1 MLTLGDIIQ
10 ATIGT
15 DTGGM
20 PGGDWPIRDVAI
32 DSRQAGPDCLFVGLK
47 GETVDGSDFADD
59 AIAKGAAAVIVSRAP
74 ARAAQVCTP
83 GTAPAAITPPIAI
96 VVPDTLWT
104 LQELAAYWRRRVNVR
119 VVGVTGSVGKTVTK
133 ELTASILSRRYV
145 TLRNE
150 GNLNNEIGLP
160 LTLLKVTP
168 KTEYAVLEMGMYALG
183 EIARLAE
190 IARPSVGVVTNV
202 EPVHLERLGSMERIA
217 QAKAELVQALPAD
230 GVAILNGDDPRVRA
244 MATLTKAR
252 LFTYGLSPDC
262 DLYAT
267 DVESQGLEGIRFRL
281 HYRGDAIHARA
292 ALLGTHSAHTALAA
306 TAVALNEGLAWQEI
320 MAGLMD
326 VSAQLRLIATPAIRG
341 ALLLDDTYNA
351 SPKST
356 IAALNLLAELKGRR
370 IAVLGDM
377 LELGALEDEGHRKVA
392 RRAIEVVSRLIAVGR
407 RGRIIGEEALACGM
421 SPEDVVIVEN
431 NAQAIGILSDWIQ
444 EGDII
449 LVKGS
454 RGMHMEDIVQALRAG
469 EGADWQVR

>member
-15 DTGGM
+15 ETKGL
-20 PGGDWPIRDVAI
+20 PGSERPIRDVVI

-47 GETVDGSDFADD
+47 GESVDGSDFADD

-74 ARAAQVCTP
+74 AGAAQVWTRD
-83 GTAPAAITPPIAI
+83 AAAASITPPVAI
-96 VVPDTLWT
+96 VVPDTLWA
-104 LQELAAYWRRRVNVR
+104 LQELAAYWRRRMTVR

-133 ELTASILSRRYV
+133 ELTASVLSRRYV

-190 IARPSVGVVTNV
+190 IALPSVGVVTNV
-202 EPVHLERLGSMERIA
+202 EPVHLERLGTIERIA
-217 QAKAELVQALPAD
+217 QAKSELVQALPAD
-230 GVAILNGDDPRVRA
+230 GVAVLNGDDPRVRA
-244 MATLTKAR
+244 MAALTKAR
-252 LFTYGLSPDC
+252 VFTYGLTPDC

-267 DVESQGLEGIRFRL
+267 DIESQGLEGIRFRL
-281 HYRGDAIHARA
+281 HYRGEAIHARA
-292 ALLGTHSAHTALAA
+292 ALLGTHSVHTALAA
-306 TAVALNEGLAWQEI
+306 AAVALNEGLSWQEI

-341 ALLLDDTYNA
+341 ALILDDTYNA

-392 RRAIEVVSRLIAVGR
+392 RRAIEVVSRLITVGK

-421 SPEDVVIVEN
+421 SPENVVIVDTN
-431 NAQAIGILSDWIQ
+431 QDAIRILSEWIQ

-454 RGMHMEDIVQALRAG
+454 RGMHMEDIVKALRAS
-469 EGADWQVR
+469 

>member
-10 ATIGT
+10 AATGIETKGT
-15 DTGGM
+15 
-20 PGGDWPIRDVAI
+20 PGSERPVRDVVI

-47 GETVDGSDFADD
+47 GESADGSDFAGD
-59 AIAKGAAAVIVSRAP
+59 AIAKGAVAVLVSRAP
-74 ARAAQVCTP
+74 TAAAQVWTRD
-83 GTAPAAITPPIAI
+83 TAHDRITPPVAI

-104 LQELAAYWRRRVNVR
+104 LQEVAAHWRRRMRVR

-133 ELTASILSRRYV
+133 ELTAAVLSRRYV

-190 IARPSVGVVTNV
+190 IAMPALGIVTNV
-202 EPVHLERLGSMERIA
+202 EPVHLERLGSIERIA
-217 QAKAELVQALPAD
+217 QAKSELVQALPAD
-230 GVAILNGDDPRVRA
+230 GVAILNGDDPRVRS
-244 MATLTKAR
+244 MAALTRAR
-252 LFTYGLSPDC
+252 VFTYGLTPDC
-262 DLYAT
+262 DLYAS
-267 DVESQGLEGIRFRL
+267 DVESRGLEGIRFRL
-281 HYRGDAIHARA
+281 HYRGDTIHARA
-292 ALLGTHSAHTALAA
+292 ALLGTHSVHTALAA
-306 TAVALNEGLAWQEI
+306 AAVALNEGLSWQEI

-341 ALLLDDTYNA
+341 ALILDDTYNA

-377 LELGALEDEGHRKVA
+377 LELGALEEEGHRKVA
-392 RRAIEVVSRLIAVGR
+392 RRAIEVVSRLIAVGK

-421 SPEDVVIVEN
+421 SPQDVVIVESN
-431 NAQAIGILSDWIQ
+431 EEAIRVLSDWIQ
-444 EGDII
+444 EGDIV

-454 RGMHMEDIVQALRAG
+454 RGMHMEDIVKALRA
-469 EGADWQVR
+469 ER

>member
-20 PGGDWPIRDVAI
+20 PGGDRPIRDVAI

-133 ELTASILSRRYV
+133 ELTASILSRRYA

-202 EPVHLERLGSMERIA
+202 EPVHLERLGSIERIA

-306 TAVALNEGLAWQEI
+306 TAVALNEGLSWQEI

-469 EGADWQVR
+469 EGADWQSR